1 MPRGDGSFQILERI
15 NDNACKVN
23 LPSTIVLVL
32 FFFLSLFGWCRWWF
46 EVESFWEEIGW
57 CDQNYTK
64 GLIRS
69 SRWINYKIKGKDAFN
84 GLI

>member
-32 FFFLSLFGWCRWWF
+32 LFFFFYLSLVDIGDDSRSNPF
-46 EVESFWEEIGW
+46 E
-57 CDQNYTK
+57 K
-64 GLIRS
+64 R
-69 SRWINYKIKGKDAFN
+69 
-84 GLI
+84 